1 MNRFR
6 TWVDGSLM
14 KRTVLSVLAML
25 AGSALFV
32 GLLSFALVATTES
45 LLPGGKSAP
54 SAAEDTDVAV
64 AAAGGNKAPSEALVK
79 PNRQSDKQ
87 QEVVSGTDE

>member
-14 KRTVLSVLAML
+14 KRTVLSVIAML

-54 SAAEDTDVAV
+54 SSADEPEVAV
-64 AAAGGNKAPSEALVK
+64 PAAIGNKVPGKALVK
-79 PNRQSDKQ
+79 PKRQSDKQ
-87 QEVVSGTDE
+87 QEVVSGTDD

>member
-14 KRTVLSVLAML
+14 KRTVLSVIAML

-45 LLPGGKSAP
+45 LLPGEKSAP
-54 SAAEDTDVAV
+54 SSADEPDVALP
-64 AAAGGNKAPSEALVK
+64 AAIGNKAPSKALVK
-79 PNRQSDKQ
+79 PKRQSDKQ
-87 QEVVSGTDE
+87 QEVVSGTDD